1 LKKAAAAAQ
10 QEKQEQLALEKAW
23 KQVQKEETLQ
33 QHLVDL
39 QLSNEQRTTAKGQQK
54 KPQKPQHQTSCGG
67 SDVEVVE
74 EPVVVAQQMS
84 TSRSGRQ
91 LRQPQRLPNYQ
102 LQLESS
108 H

>member
-1 LKKAAAAAQ
+1 MKKAAAAAQ

-91 LRQPQRLPNYQ
+91 LRQLQRLPNYQ